1 MTVTELREIL
11 EKFEKEGN
19 GSREIC
25 VVSATNCEPISEY
38 TNKWTTTDISAYIDG
53 VDGTLTIS
61 D

>member
-11 EKFEKEGN
+11 EKLEKKGEGD
-19 GSREIC
+19 REIC
-25 VVSATNCEPISEY
+25 VVSSENCEPISEY
-38 TNKWTTTDISAYIDG
+38 FGKWTTTDISAYIDG